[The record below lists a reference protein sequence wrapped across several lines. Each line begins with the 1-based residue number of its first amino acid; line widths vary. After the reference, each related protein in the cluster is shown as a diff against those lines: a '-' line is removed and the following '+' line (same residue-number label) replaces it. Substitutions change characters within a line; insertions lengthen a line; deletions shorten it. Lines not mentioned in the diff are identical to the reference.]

1 MLQVAPRNTVV
12 TAQDVELVPSAPGN
26 GLGFKPAHSSAGT
39 PVSSHAES
47 LLASGPSAVA
57 LDMESPD
64 VRAERE
70 RVSAM
75 TSFEN
80 KCIVM
85 QDLRKV
91 YPPQVIWPTCC
102 R

>member
-1 MLQVAPRNTVV
+1 MLQVAPRDTVA
-12 TAQDVELVPSAPGN
+12 TAQDVEMVPNASGIGVSN
-26 GLGFKPAHSSAGT
+26 KLAHSSVAAPGGSHPEP
-39 PVSSHAES
+39 PVPA
-47 LLASGPSAVA
+47 GPSAVA

-91 YPPQVIWPTCC
+91 YPPQVT
-102 R
+102 